1 MIYYKKD
8 NKKGGILV
16 NKRNRVIEIFYRFI
30 SGERMAVKELALQY
44 EVSEKSIQRDISEI
58 KNCIAE
64 YGYSIGKEQI
74 AFDRSSQKMYLEA
87 EKFLTNGEMLA
98 ITKILIATRA
108 LPKDRMKMVVEKLED
123 FSSVKDKKRLKELVK
138 NELFYYK
145 SVAINCEDLIEN
157 LYSLSEVIDEKQEI
171 TITYYKM
178 DKSKIERKVWPL
190 AIVFSEFYFY
200 LIARHQING
209 EFKDRYYR
217 IDRITEMV
225 KHRTHFQIKY
235 DKRFNEG
242 KLKNQIQYM
251 WPGKNQEILFE
262 FTGPSVQAVLDRI
275 PESKIEKKE
284 KDKYIIRAQVYG
296 AGIKM
301 FLLSQGSWVKVLEP
315 QSFVQEMKIEAEKM
329 LENYMGNN

>member
-1 MIYYKKD
+1 M
-8 NKKGGILV
+8 
-16 NKRNRVIEIFYRFI
+16 NKRNRVMEIFYRFM
-30 SGERMAVKELALQY
+30 SGERMAVKELALEY

-64 YGYSIGKEQI
+64 YGYNIGKEQI
-74 AFDRSSQKMYLEA
+74 SFDRSSQKMYLEA
-87 EKFLTNGEMLA
+87 DKFLTNGEMLA

-108 LPKDRMKMVVEKLED
+108 LPKDRMKKVVEKLED

-145 SVAINCEDLIEN
+145 PIAINCDDLIEN

-171 TITYYKM
+171 SITYYKM
-178 DKSKIERKVWPL
+178 NRSRIERRVRPL

-200 LIARHQING
+200 LIASHKIDNQWK
-209 EFKDRYYR
+209 ERYYR
-217 IDRITEMV
+217 VDRITEMI

-235 DKRFNEG
+235 DERFNEG
-242 KLKNQIQYM
+242 KLKSEIQYM
-251 WPGKNQEILFE
+251 WPGKQQEILFE

-275 PESKIEKKE
+275 PESRIEKKE

-296 AGIKM
+296 TGIKM

-315 QSFVQEMKIEAEKM
+315 KSFVKEMKAEAEKM
-329 LENYMGNN
+329 LENYKSIESI